1 MPTHTLPVSRQT
13 GTGDT
18 TVTLV
23 TAAVAMFLLG
33 SIYAYG
39 VLLPAL
45 MAGFGWERSTA
56 ALPHAVL
63 LFVYAVGMGIGGI
76 LEHRLRPSGSAAAGG
91 FLFGAGL
98 VLASWLHSLTGL
110 VLAYGV
116 LSGIG
121 FGFAYVSCVTA
132 SMRSYPARRGLAA
145 GVVVGAFGLGAFVWA
160 PLAQHFLPAI
170 GWDGIM
176 LRYGLAVLV
185 LIPLLSLGIRVPK
198 PAAEGKDDLHAGGLT
213 LAAAL
218 HAPIFWLVFAAYL
231 LVTSVGLLLLAHI
244 VNFGLGQG
252 ISATRAA
259 WLLSVMSIGSGSGRV
274 VMGWLSDRIGRLP
287 CLVVASVLEAVLLIG
302 LVVIPLP
309 AAIFIIAGAAGFAFG
324 TWLTL
329 YGPTST
335 DLFGLRYAG
344 AIYGVL
350 YLSYGLGGLLG
361 PTLGGALAD
370 HFGGYRTPFLAG
382 AVLCTLAALLFLYV
396 LSLHPRYYT
405 HPPALDEEIP

>member
-1 MPTHTLPVSRQT
+1 MP
-13 GTGDT
+13 
-18 TVTLV
+18 VTLAA
-23 TAAVAMFLLG
+23 AAVAMFLLG

-76 LEHRLRPSGSAAAGG
+76 LEHRLRSSRSAAAGG
-91 FLFGAGL
+91 FLFGVGL
-98 VLASWLHSLTGL
+98 ILASWLHSLTGL

-116 LSGIG
+116 LAGLG

-132 SMRSYPARRGLAA
+132 AMRSYPARRGLAA

-160 PLAQHFLPAI
+160 PLAQRFLPTL

-176 LRYGLAVLV
+176 LRFGLAALV
-185 LIPLLSLGIRVPK
+185 LIPLLAIGIRAPK
-198 PAAEGKDDLHAGGLT
+198 LTAAGLASHLREGGLT
-213 LAAAL
+213 LAGAL
-218 HAPIFWLVFAAYL
+218 CSPIFWLVFAAYV
-231 LVTSVGLLLLAHI
+231 LVTSVGLMLLAHV
-244 VNFGLGQG
+244 VNFGLGQD
-252 ISATRAA
+252 IPAAQAA
-259 WLLSVMSIGSGSGRV
+259 WLLSVMSIGSGSGRIL
-274 VMGWLSDRIGRLP
+274 MGWLSDRIGRLP

-302 LVVIPLP
+302 LVVVPLP
-309 AAIFIIAGAAGFAFG
+309 AAIFVIAGLAGFAFG

-350 YLSYGLGGLLG
+350 YLSYGLGGLFG

-370 HFGGYRTPFLAG
+370 RFGGYHTPFLAG
-382 AVLCTLAALLFLYV
+382 AALCALASLLFLSV
-396 LSLHPRYYT
+396 LYLHPPRYA
-405 HPPALDEEIP
+405 HPPALEEEIPE

>member
-1 MPTHTLPVSRQT
+1 MP
-13 GTGDT
+13 
-18 TVTLV
+18 VTLAA
-23 TAAVAMFLLG
+23 AAVAMFLLG

-45 MAGFGWERSTA
+45 MAAFGWERSTA

-76 LEHRLRPSGSAAAGG
+76 LEHRLRSSRSAAAGG

-98 VLASWLHSLTGL
+98 VLASRLHSLTGL

-116 LSGIG
+116 LAGIG

-132 SMRSYPARRGLAA
+132 ALRSYPARRGLAA

-160 PLAQHFLPAI
+160 PLAQSFLPVL
-170 GWDGIM
+170 GWDGVM
-176 LRYGLAVLV
+176 LRFGLAALV
-185 LIPLLSLGIRVPK
+185 LIPLLALGIRVPK
-198 PAAEGKDDLHAGGLT
+198 RTAEAAEHHLHARGLT
-213 LAAAL
+213 LADAL
-218 HAPIFWLVFAAYL
+218 RSPLFWLIFAAYL
-231 LVTSVGLLLLAHI
+231 LVTSVGLMLLAHM

-252 ISATRAA
+252 IPAARAA
-259 WLLSVMSIGSGSGRV
+259 WLLSVMSIGSGAGRV
-274 VMGWLSDRIGRLP
+274 LMGWLSDRIGRLP

-302 LVVIPLP
+302 LVVVPLP
-309 AAIFIIAGAAGFAFG
+309 AAIFIIAGLAGFAFG

-350 YLSYGLGGLLG
+350 YLSYGVGGLLG

-382 AVLCTLAALLFLYV
+382 AVFSALGALLFLSV
-396 LSLHPRYYT
+396 LYLHPRLYA
-405 HPPALDEEIP
+405 HPPALDEEIPE

>member
-1 MPTHTLPVSRQT
+1 M
-13 GTGDT
+13 

-45 MAGFGWERSTA
+45 MTAFGWERSTA

-98 VLASWLHSLTGL
+98 ILASWLHSLTGL

-116 LSGIG
+116 LAGIG

-132 SMRSYPARRGLAA
+132 SMRSYPTRRGLAA

-160 PLAQHFLPAI
+160 PLAQHFLPRL

-185 LIPLLSLGIRVPK
+185 LIPLLALGIRAPK
-198 PAAEGKDDLHAGGLT
+198 LAEGDNHLHAGGLT
-213 LAAAL
+213 LAEAL
-218 HAPIFWLVFAAYL
+218 RTPLFWLIFTAYL
-231 LVTSVGLLLLAHI
+231 LATSVGLLLLAHL

-252 ISATRAA
+252 IPATRAA
-259 WLLSVMSIGSGSGRV
+259 WLLSVMSIGSGAGRV

-302 LVVIPLP
+302 LVAIPLP
-309 AAIFIIAGAAGFAFG
+309 AVIFIIAGLAGFAFG

-370 HFGGYRTPFLAG
+370 RYGGYRTPFLAG
-382 AVLCTLAALLFLYV
+382 AVLCALAALIFLYV
-396 LSLHPRYYT
+396 LYLHPRFYA
-405 HPPALDEEIP
+405 HPPALDEEIPE